1 MMTGLIPACCGIAF
15 LIGGIP
21 FGYLAGQL
29 VLKDDIRRHGSG
41 NIGATNVA
49 RVLGW
54 KWGSLVLFL
63 DALKGLLPTLG
74 AKLLL
79 QSHLDEST
87 LMLAQLATGISA
99 IAGHMFP
106 VWLKL
111 RGGKGVAT
119 ALGVVLVI
127 SPIASA
133 AALLAFVIILAA
145 SRIVALSSIVAVI
158 TYGVTQI
165 TLMGPTALSLAQL
178 PLTLFS
184 VIAPGLIVWRHR
196 SNILRMLKG
205 EERRLGSKQPESSAP
220 EDSTKAPA
228 VDSVTGENASA

>member
-1 MMTGLIPACCGIAF
+1 MTGLIPACCGIAF

-21 FGYLAGQL
+21 FGYFAGRL

-54 KWGSLVLFL
+54 KWGSVVLFL

-79 QSHLDEST
+79 QSRLDEST

-133 AALLAFVIILAA
+133 AALLAFVIVLAV
-145 SRIVALSSIVAVI
+145 SRIVALSSIIAV
-158 TYGVTQI
+158 TTFGVTQL
-165 TLMGPTALSLAQL
+165 TFMGNSALSLSQL

-196 SNILRMLKG
+196 SNIARMLRG
-205 EERRLGSKQPESSAP
+205 EESRLGSNRAESSATADLTVP
-220 EDSTKAPA
+220 PT
-228 VDSVTGENASA
+228 VDSVSGENVSA